1 VVWFEPELGRG
12 LEVNANHDFK
22 VTSNKVARPVPSAK
36 PPIQPATDYHH
47 QVISEKLISVKE
59 LGGSS

>member
-1 VVWFEPELGRG
+1 VVWFDPELGRG

-47 QVISEKLISVKE
+47 QVITEKLISVKE

>member
-1 VVWFEPELGRG
+1 LGRG